1 MADGIVVAVVF
12 IAAVAG
18 GLARALLPYLRMLAA
33 AEAEA
38 TEIPFQRRYLFTVT
52 LAVVVSTILAVTVFP
67 GLISNVPTDTDVA
80 GLGGIFAYGF
90 LATWGLNDVF
100 NQIMSTGG
108 LASKSET
115 TVKSKIVTAK
125 LPKDEQADP
134 DAKLPI
140 K

>member
-12 IAAVAG
+12 IAAIAG

-38 TEIPFQRRYLFTVT
+38 SEIPFQRRYLFTVA

-67 GLISNVPTDTDVA
+67 GLISALPAEGDVA

-90 LATWGLNDVF
+90 LATWGMNDIF

-115 TVKSKIVTAK
+115 TTKEKIVQK
-125 LPKDEQADP
+125 KVPESEQ
-134 DAKLPI
+134 KEGSLPI
-140 K
+140 S